1 MATSF
6 NRAPIFADT
15 FSLCQWLLQH
25 FDREPSMLARR
36 LCDNVIVLLEV
47 ITLALRD
54 HLRDERLDEA
64 DERLI
69 ALRLHL
75 RLASETGLL
84 NEQQL
89 LFALDGADRI
99 GRQLG
104 GWQRSLDRAY

>member
-1 MATSF
+1 MANAF
-6 NRAPIFADT
+6 NRAPIFTDT
-15 FSLCQWLLQH
+15 FALCQWLLHH
-25 FDREPSMLARR
+25 FDREPSILARR
-36 LCDNVIVLLEV
+36 LCDNALVLLEV
-47 ITLALRD
+47 VTLALRD
-54 HLRDERLDEA
+54 RLRDERLEEA

-75 RLASETGLL
+75 RLAGETGLL

-104 GWQRSLDRAY
+104 GWQRSLDQAY